1 MATYR
6 IYKYSS
12 IGRPLDPAHASNKAV
27 LLLMPAAALLGAVLA
42 WYRGG
47 DLLHALQ
54 QAILFALILFGSW
67 ALAREL
73 NPDDHP
79 AAFISLACGT
89 LVALTVSSPGVLIV
103 FVTLG
108 LVRIVNR
115 STGLVARK
123 SDSVILMV
131 LSIVI
136 IYATASPL
144 FGAVAALAFILD
156 GSLKDPL
163 RHQWLFALLC
173 LGGMIVF
180 MVDHD
185 VFVGHLGAPDTLFE
199 WLAVLFLLIFALDI
213 LLTRRIRSKG
223 DVGGRRL
230 DVNRVRGGM
239 LVGLCAALQGIHVP
253 ADIAVIVAVIAG
265 ICMGMAF
272 RKGFRVPVKH

>member
-12 IGRPLDPAHASNKAV
+12 IGRPLDPAHASNRAV

-89 LVALTVSSPGVLIV
+89 LVALTVSSPGILIV

-115 STGLVARK
+115 STGLVA
-123 SDSVILMV
+123 
-131 LSIVI
+131 
-136 IYATASPL
+136 
-144 FGAVAALAFILD
+144 
-156 GSLKDPL
+156 
-163 RHQWLFALLC
+163 
-173 LGGMIVF
+173 
-180 MVDHD
+180 
-185 VFVGHLGAPDTLFE
+185 
-199 WLAVLFLLIFALDI
+199 
-213 LLTRRIRSKG
+213 
-223 DVGGRRL
+223 GRRS
-230 DVNRVRGGM
+230 
-239 LVGLCAALQGIHVP
+239 
-253 ADIAVIVAVIAG
+253 
-265 ICMGMAF
+265 
-272 RKGFRVPVKH
+272 